1 MIIWFCSV
9 VQSFAVPIVYSA
21 VTSHFSIMMI
31 WFCSVVHCWHS
42 STNFSFVG
50 FHSSIMITLC
60 CSVLQWAFFDFFSPL
75 KISSHS
81 SIMNIL
87 CCRSKQVG
95 TPRLFPQDSVLIPL
109 LFSFRVAVSYSWYA
123 KNIFCLVNS
132 LLIVNRTFS
141 SKQTFEIL
149 STPTEAH
156 TYRYLWM

>member
-1 MIIWFCSV
+1 MRTYCLLSS
-9 VQSFAVPIVYSA
+9 QLSFLNYDDLVLQCRALLAFLYQFLI
-21 VTSHFSIMMI
+21 
-31 WFCSVVHCWHS
+31 CR
-42 STNFSFVG
+42 FSFLDYDH
-50 FHSSIMITLC
+50 F
-60 CSVLQWAFFDFFSPL
+60 VLQCVAVGILRFFFPL
-75 KISSHS
+75 KSQFSFLNYEHFV
-81 SIMNIL
+81 L
-87 CCRSKQVG
+87 QCLAVG
-95 TPRLFPQDSVLIPL
+95 TPRLFSQDSVLIPL